1 MNNNNLNTTKMKE
14 RNLIVRCS
22 ALSKLMTKGRG
33 KGSPL
38 GETTKTFIMD
48 KAKEDFYGITPNFS
62 NKFTEKGLRNE
73 DVGIDM
79 VNQSR
84 FMNFKKNEERI
95 TTEWL
100 TGECDINAEDKIIDI
115 KCSWSFD
122 TFPAFQ
128 EEANKSVKK
137 SGYDWQLRGYMM
149 LYDKP
154 FGEVVYCLTS
164 TPPDLLTAYDNLDL
178 HDVESIS
185 IEKRLTSVK
194 IERDAEKEKEI
205 KQQYLHA
212 NKFYKECITELQTK
226 NK

>member
-1 MNNNNLNTTKMKE
+1 MKE

-22 ALSKLMTKGRG
+22 SLSKLMTKGRG

-38 GETTKTFIMD
+38 GETTKTFVMD
-48 KAKEDFYGITPNFS
+48 KAKEDFYGITPSFS

-79 VNQSR
+79 INQTR
-84 FMNFKKNEERI
+84 FMDYKKNQERI
-95 TTEWL
+95 TTKWL
-100 TGECDINAEDKIIDI
+100 TGECDINAEDVIIDI
-115 KCSWSFD
+115 KCSWSFE

-128 EEANKSVKK
+128 EEADKSVKK

-149 LYDKP
+149 LYNKP
-154 FGEVVYCLTS
+154 LGEVVYCLTS
-164 TPPDLLTAYDNLDL
+164 TPTDLLSAYDNLDL
-178 HDVESIS
+178 HDVERIS

-194 IERDAEKEKEI
+194 IERDEVKESEI
-205 KQQYLHA
+205 LMQYKIA
-212 NKFYKECITELQTK
+212 NEYYKECMQELEIK